1 MGLLRDYIAYAK
13 ATFQPT
19 LTDAA
24 SQRLIS
30 AYVDMRKVRVR
41 IQIMTTFSIVVEAD
55 SLYRIST
62 GLVFFLLGSRW
73 WLWFN
78 DVPLLKFIQIDLLT
92 GLASTDSCK
101 YSADL
106 CWSSLDRVGI
116 FFFFLLVVEYKISG
130 RCLVEYIIWWQWYHA
145 PFTKNNGWKL
155 PIFDHLY
162 VNVQCQVAVA

>member
-41 IQIMTTFSIVVEAD
+41 IQIMTTFSIVEAD

-73 WLWFN
+73 
-78 DVPLLKFIQIDLLT
+78 
-92 GLASTDSCK
+92 
-101 YSADL
+101 
-106 CWSSLDRVGI
+106 
-116 FFFFLLVVEYKISG
+116 
-130 RCLVEYIIWWQWYHA
+130 
-145 PFTKNNGWKL
+145 
-155 PIFDHLY
+155 
-162 VNVQCQVAVA
+162 